1 MRGLCPRVCSHVLY
15 EMFPTDY
22 VIVGKASHIGECF
35 LCSDIFKFSLEF
47 NFTNAEK
54 GNATQFEINN
64 KSYQSI

>member
-1 MRGLCPRVCSHVLY
+1 
-15 EMFPTDY
+15 MFPTDY